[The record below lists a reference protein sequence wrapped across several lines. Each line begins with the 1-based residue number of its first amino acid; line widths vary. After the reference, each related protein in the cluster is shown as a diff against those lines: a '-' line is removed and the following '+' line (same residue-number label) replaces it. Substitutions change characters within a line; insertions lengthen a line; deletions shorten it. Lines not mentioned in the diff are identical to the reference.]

1 MGALAGPGA
10 RIGAGRTMSRTP
22 VPAPRGASARTAR
35 GAALFELCARL
46 AASRTFEL
54 AIVVVILANGVVL
67 GLETYPDLGPATT
80 ALHALEWA
88 FRAVFVVEI
97 VIRLLAYGRRPQ
109 DFFRH
114 GWNVF
119 DFLVIAAIFVPGLHG
134 DSALLRVVRVLRMVR
149 LVRFSPGLRT
159 IVAALWRSLPGIGGF
174 FALAVVTLYV
184 YGMAGWLI
192 FGDVYPEEYGN
203 IGRSLL
209 TLFVLLSLE
218 TLPDLIEQGMELSP
232 WTVLYYAS
240 FVVITVNLLLNILIA
255 VFVNSMEEARRLEM
269 TEGLAPGYDEDGD
282 GVPDELD
289 RIAVSQRLDDLRT
302 LIVELERELRI
313 DRDDGR
319 LRRTGKD

>member
-1 MGALAGPGA
+1 MAGPAGPGA
-10 RIGAGRTMSRTP
+10 PAGAGHPVSGLH
-22 VPAPRGASARTAR
+22 VPAQRGGPANSAHRSRLVDT
-35 GAALFELCARL
+35 CARIS
-46 AASRTFEL
+46 ASRPFEI
-54 AIVVVILANGVVL
+54 AIVGVILANGVVL
-67 GLETYPDLGPATT
+67 GLETYPHLGTAGT
-80 ALHALEWA
+80 ALYALEWM
-88 FRAVFVVEI
+88 FRTVFVVEI
-97 VIRLLAYGRRPQ
+97 AIRLLAYGRRPQ

-119 DFLVIAAIFVPGLHG
+119 DFLVIAAIFVPALHG

-192 FGDVYPEEYGN
+192 FKDVYPEEYGN

-218 TLPDLIEQGMELSP
+218 TLPDLIDQGMEFSP

-289 RIAVSQRLDDLRT
+289 RIAISQRLDDLRT

>member
-1 MGALAGPGA
+1 MH
-10 RIGAGRTMSRTP
+10 
-22 VPAPRGASARTAR
+22 VPAQRGGPADSSHRSQLVDT
-35 GAALFELCARL
+35 CARL
-46 AASRTFEL
+46 AASRPFEITIV
-54 AIVVVILANGVVL
+54 AIILANGVVL
-67 GLETYPDLGPATT
+67 GLETYPNLGMAGS
-80 ALHALEWA
+80 ALHALEWF
-88 FRAVFVVEI
+88 FRTVFLIEI
-97 VIRLLAYGRRPQ
+97 GIRLLAYGRRPQ

-119 DFLVIAAIFVPGLHG
+119 DFLVIAAIFVPALHG
-134 DSALLRVVRVLRMVR
+134 DSALLRIVRVLRMVR

-192 FGDVYPEEYGN
+192 FKDVYPEEYGD

-218 TLPDLIEQGMELSP
+218 TLPDLIEQGMEFSP

-289 RIAVSQRLDDLRT
+289 RIAISQRLDDLRT